1 MFRGGG
7 EGGGRRGG
15 VLSPVSFRLHYHIWK
30 RSAKTLAIEKDDII
44 ETYPG
49 KY

>member
-1 MFRGGG
+1 MFGGG
-7 EGGGRRGG
+7 GGGA
-15 VLSPVSFRLHYHIWK
+15 VLSPASFRLHYHIWK
-30 RSAKTLAIEKDDII
+30 RSAKTLVIEKDDTI